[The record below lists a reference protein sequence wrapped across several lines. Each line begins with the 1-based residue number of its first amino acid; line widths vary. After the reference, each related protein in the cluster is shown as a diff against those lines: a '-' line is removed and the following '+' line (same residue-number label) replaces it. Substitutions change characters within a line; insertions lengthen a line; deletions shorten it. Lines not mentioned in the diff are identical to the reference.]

1 MKSLDGSRG
10 PHASAAREIGLGSVG
25 GGMQGANDRLRALQN
40 GAYDSDD
47 SDAREEYFVP
57 DSLARACAKD
67 VLEVMRALA
76 RDQRVVGMCA
86 IYQAIAGRNFARS
99 KGKLSPTCIERII
112 ELLRKMGL
120 SDRVIRRILTA
131 LNRIFRRAIN
141 AGFFMGLTQLGG
153 PQETNVFQAIMVTLL
168 VFRRHFYAG
177 ADLRDMDLTVEALSL
192 DLHCAFTAYM
202 CRRILNGV
210 HGYVY
215 DRAAHQK
222 DFVRAHG
229 ELLACRKAVV
239 APMLANPLVLMDC
252 VITTLARLTD
262 VDGRLRPVLLAT
274 AVRGSGEIMARD
286 HGAIGFAALDVL
298 KAVAALEQVHL
309 AVDHRVDLAR
319 YESEDH
325 FFLVYGQRPLSGRRD
340 ITRCGASTLRM
351 TLGFVP
357 GKPSVTYGGCLV
369 GEMYT
374 APDHPAF
381 ARLFEARTGTYMLL
395 DMLEREVREDYF
407 ELYNDPST
415 IHTGS
420 SKPAELLAEEED
432 KWVVVV

>member
-1 MKSLDGSRG
+1 MKSLDGSRHPNAG
-10 PHASAAREIGLGSVG
+10 HTREVRQAGSRSLG
-25 GGMQGANDRLRALQN
+25 GGMHAANDRLLALQT
-40 GAYDSDD
+40 GANDSTG
-47 SDAREEYFVP
+47 EEFFVP
-57 DSLARACAKD
+57 HSLARACADD
-67 VLEVMRALA
+67 VREVMRLLA
-76 RDQRVVGMCA
+76 RDQRIVGMCG

-131 LNRIFRRAIN
+131 LNRIFQRAIN
-141 AGFFMGLTQLGG
+141 ADCFMGLAELGG
-153 PQETNVFQAIMVTLL
+153 PQETNVFQAIMVTVL
-168 VFRRHFYAG
+168 VFRVRFYTG
-177 ADLRDMDLTVEALSL
+177 DDLQDMELTVTALSW
-192 DLHCAFTAYM
+192 DLHCAYTAYM
-202 CRRILNGV
+202 MRRVVAGV

-215 DRAAHQK
+215 DRAAHQAS
-222 DFVRAHG
+222 FERAHG
-229 ELLACRKAVV
+229 ELLRARAAVV
-239 APMLANPLVLMDC
+239 APMLANPLVVMDC
-252 VITTLARLTD
+252 VVTALARLTE
-262 VDGRLRPVLLAT
+262 VDGRLRPVLVVT
-274 AVRGSGEIMARD
+274 AAKVSAEMMARS
-286 HGAIGFAALDVL
+286 HGAMGFAAIDVL
-298 KAVAALEQVHL
+298 KAVAALEQAHL
-309 AVDHRVDLAR
+309 IVDHRVDYER

-325 FFLVYGQRPLSGRRD
+325 FFLDYGNQPLSGRRD
-340 ITRCGASTLRM
+340 IKRCGTTTFPM
-351 TLGFVP
+351 TLGFFP
-357 GKPSVTYGGCLV
+357 GMENVTYAGCLV
-369 GEMYT
+369 GEMYS

>member
-1 MKSLDGSRG
+1 MNLDGSRNPNAG
-10 PHASAAREIGLGSVG
+10 RTRDVIGSRMGKGRQAVNDRLLALQS
-25 GGMQGANDRLRALQN
+25 GANDSN
-40 GAYDSDD
+40 GEDF
-47 SDAREEYFVP
+47 FVP
-57 DSLARACAKD
+57 DSLARACADD
-67 VLEVMRALA
+67 VREVMRLLA

-86 IYQAIAGRNFARS
+86 IYQAIAGHNFARS

-131 LNRIFRRAIN
+131 LNRIFQRAIN
-141 AGFFMGLTQLGG
+141 ADFFMGLAELGG
-153 PQETNVFQAIMVTLL
+153 PQEATVFQAIMVTLL
-168 VFRRHFYAG
+168 VFREVFYKG
-177 ADLRDMDLTVEALSL
+177 DDLQDMELTVTALSS
-192 DLHCAFTAYM
+192 DLHCAYTAYAA
-202 CRRILNGV
+202 RGIVAGV
-210 HGYVY
+210 NGYVY
-215 DRAAHQK
+215 DRAAHLR
-222 DFVRAHG
+222 DFERAHG
-229 ELLACRKAVV
+229 DLLACRAAVV
-239 APMLANPLVLMDC
+239 APMLANPLVVMDC
-252 VITTLARLTD
+252 VIAALARLTD
-262 VDGRLRPVLLAT
+262 DGGVLKPVLVVT
-274 AVRGSGEIMARD
+274 AAKVSADMMARD

-395 DMLEREVREDYF
+395 DMLEREVREDF
-407 ELYNDPST
+407 FALYNDPST

>member
-1 MKSLDGSRG
+1 MNLDGSRNPNAG
-10 PHASAAREIGLGSVG
+10 RTRDVIGSRMGRGRQAV
-25 GGMQGANDRLRALQN
+25 NYRLLALQN
-40 GAYDSDD
+40 GANDSDD
-47 SDAREEYFVP
+47 SDAGEEFFVP
-57 DSLARACAKD
+57 DSLARACADD
-67 VLEVMRALA
+67 VREVMRLLA
-76 RDQRVVGMCA
+76 RDQRIVGMCG

-131 LNRIFRRAIN
+131 LNRIFQRAIN
-141 AGFFMGLTQLGG
+141 ADFFMGLAELGG
-153 PQETNVFQAIMVTLL
+153 PQEATVFQAIMVTLL
-168 VFRRHFYAG
+168 VFREVFYKG
-177 ADLRDMDLTVEALSL
+177 DDLQDMELTVTALSS
-192 DLHCAFTAYM
+192 DLHCAYTAYAA
-202 CRRILNGV
+202 RGIVAGV
-210 HGYVY
+210 NGYVY
-215 DRAAHQK
+215 DRAAHLR
-222 DFVRAHG
+222 DFERAHG
-229 ELLACRKAVV
+229 DLLACRAAVV
-239 APMLANPLVLMDC
+239 APMLANPLVVMDC
-252 VITTLARLTD
+252 VVTALARLTE
-262 VDGRLRPVLLAT
+262 VDGRLRPVLVVT
-274 AVRGSGEIMARD
+274 AAKVSAEMMARS
-286 HGAIGFAALDVL
+286 HGAMGFAAIDVL

-309 AVDHRVDLAR
+309 TVDPRVDGER
-319 YESEDH
+319 YESDEH

-340 ITRCGASTLRM
+340 IKRCGASSFRM

-357 GKPSVTYGGCLV
+357 DVPSVTYAGCLV